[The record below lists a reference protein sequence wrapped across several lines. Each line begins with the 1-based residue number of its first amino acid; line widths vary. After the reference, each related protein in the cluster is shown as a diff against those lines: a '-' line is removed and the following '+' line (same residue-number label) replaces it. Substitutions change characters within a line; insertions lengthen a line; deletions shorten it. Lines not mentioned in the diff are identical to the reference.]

1 VGEFARA
8 LVVFFAVLD
17 PLGNLIVFHAV
28 TRAMDRRA
36 RVAAAGLSTTVA
48 FLILLVFALT
58 GTAILDYLGIS
69 LASFQVSSGLLLALS
84 AVPMVQRGEP
94 IHPTVIGAAT
104 PLRVALVPLATPLLA
119 GPGAAATTVTFT
131 NLLGRWATVAAA
143 GCILALTAVV
153 FIAAA
158 WILDR
163 FAGTLVPVLTRV
175 VGILL
180 TAIAVDLVLDGL
192 RGVFV

>member
-1 VGEFARA
+1 MGEFARA

-28 TRAMDRRA
+28 TRAMNGRE
-36 RVAAAGLSTTVA
+36 RVVAAGLSTAAA
-48 FLILLVFALT
+48 FVLLLVFALT
-58 GTAILDYLGIS
+58 GTLILDYLGIS
-69 LASFQVSSGLLLALS
+69 LASFQVSSGLLLTLS

-94 IHPTVIGAAT
+94 VHPSVIGAAT
-104 PLRVALVPLATPLLA
+104 PLGVALVPLATPLLA

-143 GCILALTAVV
+143 GCILILTAVLFV
-153 FIAAA
+153 AAA

-163 FAGTLVPVLTRV
+163 FAATLVPVLTRV

-192 RGVFV
+192 HGVFA

>member
-1 VGEFARA
+1 AASVS
-8 LVVFFAVLD
+8 
-17 PLGNLIVFHAV
+17 
-28 TRAMDRRA
+28 T
-36 RVAAAGLSTTVA
+36 AAAFV
-48 FLILLVFALT
+48 ILLVFALT
-58 GTAILDYLGIS
+58 GTTILDYLGIS
-69 LASFQVSSGLLLALS
+69 LASFQVSSGLLLTLT

-94 IHPTVIGAAT
+94 IHPSVVGTAT
-104 PLRVALVPLATPLLA
+104 PLGVALTPLATPLLA
-119 GPGAAATTVTFT
+119 GLGAAATTVTFT
-131 NLLGRWATVAAA
+131 NLLGRWATVAAV

-153 FIAAA
+153 FVAAA

-192 RGVFV
+192 HGVFA